1 LNVEVKLFAT
11 FRNGRFKKK
20 NIEIVENE
28 RKVRDLLNDLG
39 IKEEEVAL
47 IIVNGI
53 HSNVDRK
60 LEEGDVLAL
69 FPPVAGG

>member
-1 LNVEVKLFAT
+1 MNVEVKLFAT

-20 NIEIVENE
+20 NFETLKDNT
-28 RKVRDLLNDLG
+28 KVQDLLNELG

-60 LEEGDVLAL
+60 LEEGDTLAL

>member
-1 LNVEVKLFAT
+1 LNVKVKLFAT
-11 FRNGRFKKK
+11 FRNGRFIKK
-20 NIEIVENE
+20 NIEVDENDT
-28 RKVRDLLNDLG
+28 KVRDLLNKLG

-47 IIVNGI
+47 IIVNGM
-53 HSNVDRK
+53 HSDVDRK

>member
-28 RKVRDLLNDLG
+28 TKVRDLLNDLG

>member
-1 LNVEVKLFAT
+1 MNVEVKLFAT

-28 RKVRDLLNDLG
+28 TKVRDLLNDLG

>member
-1 LNVEVKLFAT
+1 MNVEVKLFAT

-20 NIEIVENE
+20 NIEIDENDT
-28 RKVRDLLNDLG
+28 KVRDLLNELG

-53 HSNVDRK
+53 HSDGDRK

>member
-1 LNVEVKLFAT
+1 
-11 FRNGRFKKK
+11 
-20 NIEIVENE
+20 
-28 RKVRDLLNDLG
+28 LNDLG

>member
-1 LNVEVKLFAT
+1 MNVEVKLFAT

-20 NIEIVENE
+20 NIEIDKKDT
-28 RKVRDLLNDLG
+28 KVRDLLNELG

-60 LEEGDVLAL
+60 LEEGDTLAL

>member
-11 FRNGRFKKK
+11 FRNERFKKK

-28 RKVRDLLNDLG
+28 TKVKDLLNELG

>member
-1 LNVEVKLFAT
+1 MNVEVKLFAT
-11 FRNGRFKKK
+11 FRNERFKKK

-28 RKVRDLLNDLG
+28 TKVKDLLNELG

>member
-1 LNVEVKLFAT
+1 MNVEVKLFAT

-20 NIEIVENE
+20 NIEIDEKDT
-28 RKVRDLLNDLG
+28 KVLDLLNELG

-60 LEEGDVLAL
+60 LEEGDTLAL

>member
-1 LNVEVKLFAT
+1 MNVEVKLFAT

>member
-1 LNVEVKLFAT
+1 MNVEVKLFAT

-20 NIEIVENE
+20 NIEFVENDI
-28 RKVRDLLNDLG
+28 KVQDLLNELG

-60 LEEGDVLAL
+60 LEEGDILSL

>member
-1 LNVEVKLFAT
+1 MNVEVKLFAT

-20 NIEIVENE
+20 NIEIVEKDT
-28 RKVRDLLNDLG
+28 KVRDLLNELG

-60 LEEGDVLAL
+60 LEEGDTLAL

>member
-1 LNVEVKLFAT
+1 MNVEVRLFAT

-28 RKVRDLLNDLG
+28 TKVKDLLNELG

-60 LEEGDVLAL
+60 LEEGDTLAL

>member
-1 LNVEVKLFAT
+1 MNVEVRLFAT

-28 RKVRDLLNDLG
+28 TKVKDLLNELG
-39 IKEEEVAL
+39 IKEEEIAL
-47 IIVNGI
+47 IIVNGM

-60 LEEGDVLAL
+60 LEEGDTLAL